1 MSYFTTIL
9 RNAFIAIFVG
19 AALFPANTMA
29 ESIQIS
35 DQNGLKLNANLV
47 LADGASIAGDIVL
60 ITHGTLAHNKMEIIV
75 AMQDLLAER
84 GISSLAPTLSLGVSD
99 RSGMYDC
106 AVPHTHKHSDAMLEI
121 GQWLEWLQTKGAKN
135 VILAGHSRGGNQT
148 AWFAAREP
156 NPIVSKVILVAPA
169 TYDAKK
175 AAQGFEKNHKR
186 PLAGAMTEAKAM
198 IDGGNGQKFMKG
210 VGVLYCPGAD
220 VRAESFVDYYEN
232 DDRRHTPNLMA
243 MIGKPVLV
251 IAGSEDTVVEGL
263 IDATKPLVDAGRVE
277 MVIVDGA
284 GHFFRDLYAED
295 MADAME
301 EFINR

>member
-9 RNAFIAIFVG
+9 RNAFIAIFIG
-19 AALFPANTMA
+19 AALFPANTVA

-35 DQNGLKLNANLV
+35 DQNGLKLNANLALV
-47 LADGASIAGDIVL
+47 DGGAIADGIVL
-60 ITHGTLAHNKMEIIV
+60 ITHGTLAHNGMEIIKS
-75 AMQDLLAER
+75 MQDLLAER
-84 GISSLAPTLSLGVSD
+84 GINSLAPTLSLGLSD

-106 AVPHTHKHSDAMLEI
+106 TVPHTHKHSDAMLEI

-156 NPIVSKVILVAPA
+156 NPIVSRVILVAPA

-175 AAQGFEKNHKR
+175 SAQGFEKNHKR
-186 PLAGAMTEAKAM
+186 PLTDVMTEAKAM
-198 IDGGNGQKFMKG
+198 IDGGNGKKLMKG

-220 VRAESFVDYYEN
+220 VTAESFVSYYEN
-232 DDRRHTPNLMA
+232 DDRNHTPNLMT
-243 MIGKPVLV
+243 MIDKPVLV

-263 IDATKPLVDAGRVE
+263 IDATKPLVDTGRVE
-277 MVIVDGA
+277 LTVIDGA